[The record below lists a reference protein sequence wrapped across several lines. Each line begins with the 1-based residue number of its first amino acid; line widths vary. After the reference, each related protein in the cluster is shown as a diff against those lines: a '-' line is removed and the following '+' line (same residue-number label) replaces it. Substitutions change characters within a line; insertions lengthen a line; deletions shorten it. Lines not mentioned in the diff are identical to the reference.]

1 MGTEATTPSAAPSPN
16 HAGAATASAPGK
28 VLIKSFPL
36 KLGES
41 NGTLPYVLFKIYRT
55 QETPAADPDP
65 NSAVNSVRS
74 ATLSV
79 ASAADKS
86 PLLKWT
92 AGVAGG
98 VYVGKELGGGLGGFI
113 GGILGG
119 VGLADNAVLSGI
131 DIAAFA
137 LGGVQDFTTKAKD
150 QLQNF
155 SVKRNQVRMDAM
167 IAMFMPEGI
176 NSTYGHDWGPIS
188 QTAVM
193 GKGGLA
199 MQSIAAH
206 NGEVK
211 GQDPFIAEAAGMA
224 AASKLGEEA
233 GKFLQF
239 GMSGKVVNPQL
250 ELLYTAPQ
258 LREFTFDFRLVPR
271 NQQEVDALFG
281 GNGGNDRNGII
292 NLFKFFSA
300 PKIPSG
306 LGGRYYIPPA
316 QFEIEFHDPASSGG
330 VNGYLFKTKKCVLK
344 NIMVNYEGGGGYYTF
359 NGGAPVEVRLQLQ
372 FQETVLLSQDDF
384 SPDSTSAG
392 F

>member
-1 MGTEATTPSAAPSPN
+1 MPPENAPKSVDN
-16 HAGAATASAPGK
+16 PGK
-28 VLIKSFPL
+28 ITIKSFPL

-41 NGTLPYVLFKIYRT
+41 NGALPYVLFKIFRT

-65 NSAVNSVRS
+65 NSAVNSVTAGVNS
-74 ATLSV
+74 IVNAGE
-79 ASAADKS
+79 AS
-86 PLLKWT
+86 PGLKWL

-98 VYVGKELGGGLGGFI
+98 GYVGKQLGGGLGGFI

-119 VGLADNAVLSGI
+119 VGLADNAVFGGI
-131 DIAAFA
+131 DFAAYA
-137 LGGVQDFTTKAKD
+137 LGNVSDFTSKAKD
-150 QLQNF
+150 QLKNF

-167 IAMFMPEGI
+167 IAMFMPEGL

-188 QTAVM
+188 QTAAM

-199 MQSIAAH
+199 LQSIAAH
-206 NGEVK
+206 NGEIK
-211 GQDPFIAEAAGMA
+211 GQDPFVAEAAGLA

-271 NQQEVDALFG
+271 NQQEVDELFG
-281 GNGGNDRNGII
+281 SNSGNDRNGII
-292 NLFKFFSA
+292 NLFKFFAA
-300 PKIPSG
+300 PKIPAG
-306 LGGRYYIPPA
+306 FGGRYYIPPA
-316 QFEIEFHDPASSGG
+316 QFEIEFHDGGAATSSP
-330 VNGYLFKTKKCVLK
+330 NGYLFKTKKCVLK
-344 NIMVNYEGGGGYYTF
+344 NIMVNYEGAGGYYTF

-384 SPDSTSAG
+384 SPDSTTAG

>member
-1 MGTEATTPSAAPSPN
+1 MGTESTTPSSTTGTPE
-16 HAGAATASAPGK
+16 PGK
-28 VLIKSFPL
+28 ITIRSFPL

-41 NGTLPYVLFKIYRT
+41 NGALPYVLFKIFRT

-65 NSAVNSVRS
+65 NSAVNSVAS
-74 ATLSV
+74 GLNIAKAAYKENEFAAFV
-79 ASAADKS
+79 ANVG
-86 PLLKWT
+86 
-92 AGVAGG
+92 AGA
-98 VYVGKELGGGLGGFI
+98 YVGNQLGGGLGGLI

-119 VGLADNAVLSGI
+119 VGKADDLIFGGI
-131 DIAAFA
+131 DIGAQI
-137 LGGVQDFTTKAKD
+137 LGGVENFTDKAKN
-150 QLQNF
+150 QLKNF
-155 SVKRNQVRMDAM
+155 SVKRNQVNMDAM
-167 IAMFMPEGI
+167 IAMFMPEGL

-188 QTAVM
+188 QTAAM

-199 MQSIAAH
+199 LQSIAAH
-206 NGEVK
+206 QGEIK
-211 GQDPFIAEAAGMA
+211 GQDPFIAEAAGLA
-224 AASKLGEEA
+224 AASKFGEEA

-271 NQQEVDALFG
+271 NQTEVDALFG

-292 NLFKFFSA
+292 NLFKFFAA
-300 PKIPSG
+300 PKIPAG

-316 QFEIEFHDPASSGG
+316 QFEIEFHDGGAADSSP
-330 VNGYLFKTKKCVLK
+330 NGYLFKTKKCVLK